1 MKGGSPLMEQETSLY
16 HLLMEH
22 QIAVFLISAVILV
35 GLVLATIV
43 ILGRYVERRTR
54 LKKKSDLK

>member
-1 MKGGSPLMEQETSLY
+1 MEQETSLY